1 MNIDVT
7 PHLQTAYPHIKHLH
21 VTMVVVSGLLFVA
34 RSVGVMA
41 GRLWPMWPSTRKF
54 SVTIDV
60 VLLGAG
66 VSLWAALQ
74 LNPLRDTW
82 LGVKLTLL
90 MAYIVFGSVAMRR
103 GRTRLIRGLAF
114 CVAVCLYASMVG
126 LAVSH
131 HPLGWMSI
139 WMQP

>member
-21 VTMVVVSGLLFVA
+21 VTMVMVSGLLFVA

-41 GRLWPMWPSTRKF
+41 GHLWPMRPAIKKC
-54 SVTIDV
+54 SVAIDV
-60 VLLGAG
+60 VLLSAG
-66 VSLWAALQ
+66 VSLWVALQ

-103 GRTRLIRGLAF
+103 GRTRLIRGLAI
-114 CVAVCLYASMVG
+114 CLSVCLYASMVG
-126 LAVSH
+126 LAIMH
-131 HPLGWMSI
+131 HPLGWMSL